1 MIVIDRLLT
10 APLRFVLEKVAA
22 AVDAELDDEGNLKQE
37 LLATQMRL
45 ELGEIREEEFVEIE
59 REILARLR
67 AIREERGEGQG
78 LSMSSKV
85 VGAEVSFGPD
95 ETP

>member
-22 AVDAELDDEGNLKQE
+22 AVEAEMDDEGNLKQE
-37 LLATQMRL
+37 LLAAQMRL
-45 ELGEIREEEFVEIE
+45 ELGEISDEEFAATE

-67 AIREERGEGQG
+67 SIREERGEGQG

-95 ETP
+95 EGP